1 VTQNLFADDW
11 DVEQSQSGYA
21 WKRMRVARRLGGELL
36 GASVYE
42 LPPGQGTWPYHLH
55 WANEELVLVLEGTA
69 TLRTPDGEREL
80 ERGDAVIFRRGPE
93 GAHKLVNGSDRTAR
107 VLVVSTMIEPDIGEY
122 PDSGKVGLFAGAA
135 PGAPTPEGT
144 LEAFYRLDQVG
155 YFDGE

>member
-11 DVEQSQSGYA
+11 DIEQSQSGYS

-55 WANEELVLVLEGTA
+55 WANEELVVVLEGTA

-93 GAHKLVNGSDRTAR
+93 GAHKLVNGSDRNAR
-107 VLVVSTMIEPDIGEY
+107 VLVVSTMVEPDIGEY

>member
-1 VTQNLFADDW
+1 MTQNLFADDW
-11 DVEQSQSGYA
+11 DIEQSQSGYS

-55 WANEELVLVLEGTA
+55 WANEELVVVLEGTA

-93 GAHKLVNGSDRTAR
+93 GAHKLVNGSDRSAR